1 VFVDLEVM
9 AQAPKRLIQA
19 GFGDAICR
27 STAETDWRLAHRLL
41 GRPYRRAPYTLF
53 ADLEDEMIAGAE
65 ELIAGDRDAIEC
77 LTKVLVLSGLGMTIA
92 GSSAPASQGEHLIS
106 HHLEMMPPEGW
117 HAPFHGEQ
125 IAVTTLV
132 MARLQEEIVAG
143 AESPRLR
150 ATLITEDGLK
160 AHFGAEVGRTCWRE
174 IQPKLLDDQKAD
186 DLSEKLRGMW
196 PSLRDEMRAIMR
208 PASEIAAALAA
219 AGAPLKYAD
228 LGLRREAFADAVRY
242 ARAIRNRY
250 TFLDLAAD
258 AGLLDVERIVG

>member
-1 VFVDLEVM
+1 MIVTHVLPATLGNLVLV
-9 AQAPKRLIQA
+9 R
-19 GFGDAICR
+19 AIPP
-27 STAETDWRLAHRLL
+27 ETSCELRQR
-41 GRPYRRAPYTLF
+41 F
-53 ADLEDEMIAGAE
+53 AGA
-65 ELIAGDRDAIEC
+65 
-77 LTKVLVLSGLGMTIA
+77 
-92 GSSAPASQGEHLIS
+92 
-106 HHLEMMPPEGW
+106 
-117 HAPFHGEQ
+117 
-125 IAVTTLV
+125 
-132 MARLQEEIVAG
+132 
-143 AESPRLR
+143 
-150 ATLITEDGLK
+150 
-160 AHFGAEVGRTCWRE
+160 VGKTP
-174 IQPKLLDDQKAD
+174 QPKLLDDQKAD